1 MDPLIVQLYR
11 TNAVENMSKRI
22 RRFYNSAVI
31 FAQGIVKKRSQSK
44 SEINKCKMEIETSEL
59 RTGSS
64 DEYVKEQN
72 NKIAW
77 FEKKMDHV
85 RIVKKVDRKNIIES
99 KTHAKLWRLE
109 TILTGVKIRNMFVI
123 PRRIFSMHEQRTS
136 I

>member
-1 MDPLIVQLYR
+1 MLRMDPLIVQLYR
-11 TNAVENMSKRI
+11 TNAVENMFKRI
-22 RRFYNSAVI
+22 RRFYNRAVI
-31 FAQGIVKKRSQSK
+31 CAQGIVKKMSLSK
-44 SEINKCKMEIETSEL
+44 SEINECKMEIETSEL

-99 KTHAKLWRLE
+99 KTVEVRNNSDWCKNTKYVCYSEENIFHA
-109 TILTGVKIRNMFVI
+109 
-123 PRRIFSMHEQRTS
+123 
-136 I
+136 

>member
-1 MDPLIVQLYR
+1 MLRMDPLIVQLYR

-22 RRFYNSAVI
+22 RRFYNRAVI
-31 FAQGIVKKRSQSK
+31 CAQGIVKKRSLSK
-44 SEINKCKMEIETSEL
+44 SEINECKMEIETSEL

-99 KTHAKLWRLE
+99 KTEALCTH
-109 TILTGVKIRNMFVI
+109 
-123 PRRIFSMHEQRTS
+123 
-136 I
+136 